1 MGGQVDIIRH
11 LATKMESLLHETD
24 QNGFNM
30 LHFAAHGG
38 HADVVRLVV
47 DNYKLD
53 PAAHDKVSVY

>member
-1 MGGQVDIIRH
+1 
-11 LATKMESLLHETD
+11 MESLLHETD

-47 DNYKLD
+47 DNYKVD
-53 PAAHDKVSVY
+53 PAARDMVSLY